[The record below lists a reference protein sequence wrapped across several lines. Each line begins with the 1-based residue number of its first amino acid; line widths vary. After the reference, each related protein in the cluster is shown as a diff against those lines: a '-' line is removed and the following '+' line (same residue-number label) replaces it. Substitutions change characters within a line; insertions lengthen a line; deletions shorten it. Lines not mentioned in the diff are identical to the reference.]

1 MAKNYYLGLASV
13 KTYCRL
19 AGNIEVEGNII

>member
-19 AGNIEVEGNII
+19 AGNIEVKGNII